1 MSSRPTAPTTV
12 HVAPVAHVDPSVVD
26 AAESRDRRVLEQ
38 RARFRTRHARAL
50 TDLMAQRDDLRGVH
64 ALADLVDDAVRWTA

>member
-1 MSSRPTAPTTV
+1 MSSRPTTPLTPLDAPA
-12 HVAPVAHVDPSVVD
+12 VALGD
-26 AAESRDRRVLEQ
+26 AAESRDQRVLDQ

-50 TDLMAQRDDLRGVH
+50 SDLMGQRDDLRGVH

>member
-1 MSSRPTAPTTV
+1 MSSRPATPLSALAAPA
-12 HVAPVAHVDPSVVD
+12 VALGD
-26 AAESRDRRVLEQ
+26 AAESRDQRVLDQ

-50 TDLMAQRDDLRGVH
+50 TDLMGQRDDLRGVH

>member
-1 MSSRPTAPTTV
+1 MSSRPSKPATALA
-12 HVAPVAHVDPSVVD
+12 APAVAHVE
-26 AAESRDRRVLEQ
+26 AAETAETRDRRVIEQ

-50 TDLMAQRDDLRGVH
+50 TDLMGQRDDLRGVH

>member
-1 MSSRPTAPTTV
+1 MSSRPTTPVTPLAAP
-12 HVAPVAHVDPSVVD
+12 AVAHDD
-26 AAESRDRRVLEQ
+26 TAESRDQRVLDQ

-50 TDLMAQRDDLRGVH
+50 TDLMGQRDDLRGVH

>member
-1 MSSRPTAPTTV
+1 MSSRPSKPATALA
-12 HVAPVAHVDPSVVD
+12 APAVAHVE
-26 AAESRDRRVLEQ
+26 AAETRDRRVIEQ

-50 TDLMAQRDDLRGVH
+50 TDLMGQRDDLRGVH